1 MKLVTL
7 ISGGIDSP
15 VATHLMLDKGC
26 GMIAVHMD
34 NKPYTDEKTSEKVKT
49 LLKTIAKNHNT
60 KIKLY
65 IAKHGP
71 TQKEIIKK
79 CDKKLTC
86 ILCKR
91 FMYRVAEDIAK
102 KEKAEGIITGESM
115 GQVASQTLD
124 NLYIEDSAVSTRILR
139 PLISLDK
146 QEIIEIA
153 KKTGTYET
161 SILPSQCC
169 SLVPKFPETHGK
181 QEELKKAEEKLDV
194 EALVKKSVESAE
206 ILEIS

>member
-1 MKLVTL
+1 MKIVTL

-15 VATHLMLDKGC
+15 VATYLMLDKGC

-91 FMYRVAEDIAK
+91 FMYRTA
-102 KEKAEGIITGESM
+102 
-115 GQVASQTLD
+115 
-124 NLYIEDSAVSTRILR
+124 
-139 PLISLDK
+139 
-146 QEIIEIA
+146 
-153 KKTGTYET
+153 
-161 SILPSQCC
+161 
-169 SLVPKFPETHGK
+169 
-181 QEELKKAEEKLDV
+181 
-194 EALVKKSVESAE
+194 
-206 ILEIS
+206 